1 MDNFSSEN
9 RNNIVVLPTNRSK
22 SCCSFCKQRGH
33 NITRCNSDR
42 LLEFEVTCS
51 AEVRNF
57 ESQNDFKN
65 WLYQNYINSPN
76 ILKAF
81 AIRKFHINLR
91 TSVEHCIYLI
101 SGYIFTNYKNFAQGN
116 YDEEEEISE
125 LETDLIRFLDVIRRR
140 QRDFPQEFYENPGSE
155 QALIREYN
163 IASALQNFFFQNRER
178 NNVNRKL
185 NIITNLVIN
194 KNVESEENNKNNE
207 ICECNICLDEK
218 EIINFVKLGCTHEF
232 CKDCAIKTLKTDQRD
247 NPCCALCR
255 TEIKSINS
263 RIESVHN
270 ELSEVISE
278 LIL

>member
-9 RNNIVVLPTNRSK
+9 RNNIVVLPQNRSNK
-22 SCCSFCKQRGH
+22 CCSFCKQRGH

-42 LLEFEVTCS
+42 LLEFEVICS
-51 AEVRNF
+51 TEVRNF
-57 ESQNDFKN
+57 ESQDDFKN

-91 TSVEHCIYLI
+91 TSVKHCIDII
-101 SGYIFTNYKNFAQGN
+101 SEYIFANYAQEN
-116 YDEEEEISE
+116 DEEDISE

-155 QALIREYN
+155 QALMREYN
-163 IASALQNFFFQNRER
+163 IASALQIFFVQNRER

-185 NIITNLVIN
+185 NITTNLVID
-194 KNVESEENNKNNE
+194 KNNE

-232 CKDCAIKTLKTDQRD
+232 CKDCVIKTLKTDQRD

-255 TEIKSINS
+255 TEIKSIDS

>member
-9 RNNIVVLPTNRSK
+9 RNNIVVLPQNISNN
-22 SCCSFCKQRGH
+22 CCSFCKQRGH

-65 WLYQNYINSPN
+65 WLYQNYINSHH

-101 SGYIFTNYKNFAQGN
+101 SEYIFTNYKNFAHEN
-116 YDEEEEISE
+116 YNDDEDLNE
-125 LETDLIRFLDVIRRR
+125 LETDLIRFLDEIRTRR
-140 QRDFPQEFYENPGSE
+140 QREFPQEFYENPGFE
-155 QALIREYN
+155 QALMREYY
-163 IASALQNFFFQNRER
+163 IASALQNFFVQNRER

-185 NIITNLVIN
+185 NITTNLVIN
-194 KNVESEENNKNNE
+194 KNEKNDENDKNDK

-218 EIINFVKLGCTHEF
+218 EIINFVKLGCKHEF
-232 CKDCAIKTLKTDQRD
+232 CKDCVIKTLKTDQRD
-247 NPCCALCR
+247 NPRCALCR
-255 TEIKSINS
+255 TEIKSIDS

-270 ELSEVISE
+270 EISE

>member
-1 MDNFSSEN
+1 MSMDNFSSEN
-9 RNNIVVLPTNRSK
+9 RNNIFVLPQNISNK
-22 SCCSFCKQRGH
+22 CCSFCKQRGH

-42 LLEFEVTCS
+42 LLEFEVICS
-51 AEVRNF
+51 TEVRIF
-57 ESQNDFKN
+57 ESQYDFKN

-91 TSVEHCIYLI
+91 TSVDHCIDII
-101 SGYIFTNYKNFAQGN
+101 SGYIFANYAQEN
-116 YDEEEEISE
+116 DEEDISE
-125 LETDLIRFLDVIRRR
+125 LETDLIRFLDEIRTRS

-155 QALIREYN
+155 QALMREYN
-163 IASALQNFFFQNRER
+163 IASALQNFFVQNRER

-194 KNVESEENNKNNE
+194 ENDESEENYKNKE

-232 CKDCAIKTLKTDQRD
+232 CKDCVIKTLKTDQRD

-255 TEIKSINS
+255 TEIKSIDS

-270 ELSEVISE
+270 ELSKVISE